1 MSEASYISRLGLKG
15 RVALVTG
22 GGRGIGLAAGK
33 MMAEAGATVILSD
46 RDPDVLMSG
55 VRAMADAGHRALG
68 VVMDVTDP
76 AAVAKVAAETNA
88 EHGAVDIL
96 IANAGIAWPD
106 TAAEDLPDDAWRRM
120 MDVNLNGV
128 FWCAREFGRAMLAR
142 SRGAVVAVGSMSGM
156 IVNVPQRQTHYNAS
170 KAATHHLVKSMA
182 AEWAARGVR
191 VNAVAPTM
199 VATDMTMAALQ
210 DEKLREVWMRMTPM
224 GRVAQPEEIAT
235 VIAFLASDAASA
247 MTGAIVPVDCGYTLW

>member
-1 MSEASYISRLGLKG
+1 MSEASYISRLSLQG

-22 GGRGIGLAAGK
+22 GGRGIGLVAGL

-46 RDPDVLMSG
+46 RDPDVLMTG

-68 VVMDVTDP
+68 AVMDVSDP
-76 AAVAKVAAETNA
+76 RMVAKVAAEANA

-96 IANAGIAWPD
+96 VANAGIAWPD
-106 TAAEDLPDDAWRRM
+106 TAAEDLSDEGWRKM

-128 FWCAREFGRAMLAR
+128 FWCAREFGRPMLE
-142 SRGAVVAVGSMSGM
+142 RGRGSVVAVGSISGL
-156 IVNVPQRQTHYNAS
+156 ISNIPQRQVHYNTAKS
-170 KAATHHLVKSMA
+170 AVHHLVRTLA

-199 VATDMTMAALQ
+199 VATDMTSAAL
-210 DEKLREVWMRMTPM
+210 ENAEWREIWLRMTPM
-224 GRVAQPEEIAT
+224 RRVAQPGEIAS

-247 MTGAIVPVDCGYTLW
+247 MTGAVVPVDCGYTLW